1 MHTHTHVIFRS
12 LSGVRSQVEV
22 QAALQAEGGRAYAD
36 YEDHLVL
43 VGVCGIKVR
52 LRPWYI
58 YDCFMYMLIICLLCM
73 YTPL

>member
-1 MHTHTHVIFRS
+1 MSMSRS
-12 LSGVRSQVEV
+12 LSGVRLQVEV

-52 LRPWYI
+52 CRSLLDGYCIYI
-58 YDCFMYMLIICLLCM
+58 RMCTIALCLL
-73 YTPL
+73 